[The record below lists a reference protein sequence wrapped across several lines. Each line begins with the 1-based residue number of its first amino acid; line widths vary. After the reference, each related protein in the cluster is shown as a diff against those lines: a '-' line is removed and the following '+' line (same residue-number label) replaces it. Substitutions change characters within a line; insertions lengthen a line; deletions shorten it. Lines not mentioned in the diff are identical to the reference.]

1 MGNNNSTSGS
11 VPLGARWIRAAL
23 QVNPYD
29 YQGNPSPASSYP
41 DELSYNAALLDECEK
56 LGISLL
62 AVTDHWSATSA
73 AGLIAG
79 GAKRDIT
86 VLPGFEATTSEGI
99 HLLVIFERDTK
110 LEDITLAIGACGLEP
125 GDPHA
130 VAEKSYSEIV
140 KSMTGRG
147 ALVIP
152 AHVNVANSGLLH
164 RVVGKP
170 LEPMIKN
177 SNIQALGITPSAP
190 EAGDQT
196 KILRNKTPYKRK
208 HPLVAVHA
216 DDVMSTK
223 SLSSEGATTWFK
235 MCEPTLAGLKHALRT
250 PQTRVRLTD
259 PASTSRVLLREI
271 SWVGGFLD
279 GQTIPL
285 AEDLTA
291 IIGGR
296 GTGKSTMIESL
307 RYVLDIAPIGAVAKK
322 DHEGVIKNVI
332 RTATTISLTVD
343 VISPE
348 PGRYTI
354 ERTVPEPAVVRD
366 ASGTA
371 TSFRPRDI
379 VGNLEIFGQHELAEL
394 AQDKTLMAQMVG
406 RVAGKPVAAKERPA
420 ILQSLADNREA
431 LAKVERD
438 QASLE
443 EELEDIP
450 RLEEQAKKFSESD
463 LGTKLEQRTKLE
475 SEKGVF
481 REATERLDTVDTHL
495 GDVDL
500 ASLAEQLRAPITEID
515 GSPREAELAPVR
527 MALDT
532 AATALAAAQDSLT
545 EALAKARE
553 ATTAADTKWATVVAP
568 IQEANAE
575 VFRELLEAGYN
586 PDEYLQTKAQLDR
599 LNKRAEQRAVLEKR
613 RTRALADRTKLMR
626 KLADNDTAIA
636 KELIEAIGR
645 ANKATSSAVV
655 VKPIADP
662 DRSALREV
670 IDRHFKNQRTQIVSA
685 IEKED
690 FSSRAFVDAAR
701 SGEAALAQYAITGAQ
716 LKRLLECGEPLFREL
731 EEVSVGRAVDVQL
744 NIAPKGK
751 GTDLRRLED
760 LSKGQRATALL
771 LLLLGASTSPLVI
784 DQPED
789 DLDNRFVY
797 DGVVTR
803 LRALKGTRQIIV
815 STHNANVPVL
825 GDAELVVAL
834 EGDGHKGWAAVDGIG
849 SLDTQSVREYA
860 EDLLEGGREAFSA
873 RQHLYGF

>member
-1 MGNNNSTSGS
+1 MWTNGTSSSAGT
-11 VPLGARWIRAAL
+11 LGARWIRAAL

-29 YQGNPSPASSYP
+29 YKGNPSPASAYP
-41 DELSYNAALLDECEK
+41 DEPSYNTALLDECDR

-62 AVTDHWSATSA
+62 AVTDHWCATSA
-73 AGLIAG
+73 AGLISD
-79 GAKRDIT
+79 GAARGVT
-86 VLPGFEATTSEGI
+86 VLPGFEATTSEGV
-99 HLLVIFERDTK
+99 HLLVIFEVGTK
-110 LEDITLAIGACGLEP
+110 LDDITIAIGACGLTP

-130 VAEKSYSEIV
+130 VAEKSYSDIV
-140 KSMTGRG
+140 KAMSARG
-147 ALVIP
+147 ALVVP

-164 RVVGKP
+164 RVTGKP

-177 SNIQALGITPSAP
+177 ANIHALGVTPSVAVAGEQERILANKAP
-190 EAGDQT
+190 F
-196 KILRNKTPYKRK
+196 KRK
-208 HPLVAVHA
+208 HPIVAIHA
-216 DDVMSTK
+216 DDIMSPS
-223 SLSSEGATTWFK
+223 SLASAGASSWFK

-250 PQTRVRLTD
+250 PETRVKLTD
-259 PASTSRVLLREI
+259 PTSTSRVLLREI

-285 AEDLTA
+285 SEDLTA

-296 GTGKSTMIESL
+296 GTGKSTLIESL
-307 RYVLDIAPIGAVAKK
+307 RYVLDIVPIGDEAKK
-322 DHEGVIKNVI
+322 DHDGVIKNVVH
-332 RTATTISLTVD
+332 TATTISLAVD

-354 ERTVPEPAVVRD
+354 ERTVPEPPVVRD

-371 TSFRPRDI
+371 TNQRPRDI
-379 VGNLEIFGQHELAEL
+379 VGSLEIFGQHELAEL

-406 RVAGKPVAAKERPA
+406 RVAGKPVAESERPA
-420 ILQSLADNREA
+420 ILKALADNREA

-438 QASLE
+438 LADLE
-443 EELEDIP
+443 AELEDIP

-463 LGTKLEQRTKLE
+463 LGSKLEQRTKLE

-481 REATERLDTVDTHL
+481 GEASERLDNVDSHVAEL
-495 GDVDL
+495 DMV
-500 ASLAEQLRAPITEID
+500 ALAEQLRAPLAGIE
-515 GSPREAELAPVR
+515 GSPRAAELAPAR
-527 MALDT
+527 DALDT
-532 AATALAAAQDSLT
+532 AAAALTGAHQAIA
-545 EALAKARE
+545 EALSKARE
-553 ATTAADTKWATVVAP
+553 ATLAANLVWSEKVAP

-575 VFRELLEAGYN
+575 VFRQLLENGYN
-586 PDEYLQTKAQLDR
+586 PDQYLHTKAQLDK
-599 LNKRAEQRAVLEKR
+599 LTKRAEQRPVLAKR
-613 RTRALADRTKLMR
+613 RARALAERGLLMQR
-626 KLADNDTAIA
+626 LADNDTAIA
-636 KELIEAIGR
+636 KELIEAIGK
-645 ANKATSSAVV
+645 ANRATSSAVV
-655 VKPIADP
+655 VRPIADP
-662 DRSALREV
+662 DRASLRAI
-670 IDRHFKNQRTQIVSA
+670 IDHHFKGPRTQVMAA
-685 IEKED
+685 IEAEG

-701 SGEAALAQYAITGAQ
+701 SGENALAPYKISGVQ
-716 LKRLLECGEPLFREL
+716 LTRLLEYGEPLFREL

-803 LRALKGTRQIIV
+803 LRALKGSRQILV

-834 EGDGHKGWAAVDGIG
+834 EGDGHKGWAASDGIG
-849 SLDTQSVREYA
+849 SLDTQSVRGYA